1 MHKDVTGIDQFG
13 EKNTITT
20 TGSDVNH
27 GKPWHSEKVF
37 QF

>member
-1 MHKDVTGIDQFG
+1 MRKDVTGIDQP

-27 GKPWHSEKVF
+27 GKPWRSETVF
-37 QF
+37 KF